1 MKKLYSYFQHSVLT
15 IFVVLAG
22 ILSCE
27 ELEDGIANSISDT
40 VSVFDTV
47 SVSDTV
53 SILDTLFYVDS
64 MGYDAVG
71 DWSGITFIEA
81 NDTID
86 HTNPDSSWVRLSL
99 TTPTIINPLHEFYFR
114 SWEAG
119 ETDTFRSRGVW
130 AVLGDSMYV
139 YQLWNNE
146 DGGPGSDEDDWDLM
160 RMGYDLN
167 LSKDTVVLKME
178 FMEDFGPDS
187 GIVFLD
193 TYKFKRL

>member
-1 MKKLYSYFQHSVLT
+1 MKKLFSYFQHSIL
-15 IFVVLAG
+15 IMFVVLAG

-71 DWSGITFIEA
+71 DWDGVYFIEA
-81 NDTID
+81 NDTVD
-86 HTNPDSSWVRLSL
+86 LTNPDSAWTKVTL
-99 TTPTIINPLHEFYFR
+99 TTPTLIKPLHEFYFR
-114 SWEAG
+114 DWEHG
-119 ETDTFRSRGVW
+119 EDTFRSRGVW
-130 AVLGDSMYV
+130 AILGDTMYI

-146 DGGPGSDEDDWDLM
+146 DGGPGADEEDWDLM
-160 RMGYDLN
+160 RLAYDLN
-167 LSKDTVVLKME
+167 ASKDTLVFSE
-178 FMEDFGPDS
+178 QWMEDYGPDS
-187 GIVFLD
+187 GTVYTNKYF
-193 TYKFKRL
+193 FKR

>member
-1 MKKLYSYFQHSVLT
+1 MNRFFRYLQHSILALTVLS
-15 IFVVLAG
+15 FAF
-22 ILSCE
+22 LSCE

-114 SWEAG
+114 SCLLY
-119 ETDTFRSRGVW
+119 TSPSPRD
-130 AVLGDSMYV
+130 
-139 YQLWNNE
+139 
-146 DGGPGSDEDDWDLM
+146 
-160 RMGYDLN
+160 
-167 LSKDTVVLKME
+167 
-178 FMEDFGPDS
+178 
-187 GIVFLD
+187 
-193 TYKFKRL
+193 